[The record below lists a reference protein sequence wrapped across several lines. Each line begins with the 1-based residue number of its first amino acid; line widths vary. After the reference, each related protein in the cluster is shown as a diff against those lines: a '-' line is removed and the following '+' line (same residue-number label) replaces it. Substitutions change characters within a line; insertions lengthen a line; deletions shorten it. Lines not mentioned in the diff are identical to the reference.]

1 MSTMNSL
8 LLGVAG
14 FAFLLCL
21 IPTLIAF
28 KRRHKDRKAI
38 LVLSILFGWLPF
50 AWTIGLVWSIR
61 GEGLGQGRSYRSGTS
76 RVA

>member
-1 MSTMNSL
+1 MTVR

-38 LVLSILFGWLPF
+38 LVLSILFGWVPF
-50 AWTIGLVWSIR
+50 IWTIGLIWCLTGNV
-61 GEGLGQGRSYRSGTS
+61 E
-76 RVA
+76 AH